1 MPIPRVVV
9 WKSDE
14 DIFRLKA
21 LFYDENPRQAICEV
35 LAHQTRGPLP
45 HSVESTALLMSARL
59 MDEDLLF
66 SGKPGQGASY
76 AVRQSYCMAI
86 VRFVN
91 GLIDP
96 FQRSTH
102 AISMHLLAK
111 QLQLPP
117 FFVEA
122 RHSATHEALPSLELL
137 RSINTRALFWLR
149 DHYWSANQVDDTVGN
164 YSEADRNEI
173 KSLFREWRSLRRDD
187 PLKELK
193 RGDQSPENIACWKI
207 IRNLSTK
214 IQSNE
219 QLVMDVMLQMNVLV
233 PKSKNSKDD
242 PKKMQNLAYKLFGP
256 LLKHINTDGFLTRLA
271 CYGIDAMTFLS
282 LENDICSDPAASQ
295 KDSTKVWPTNFCE
308 VWTEWVQTLIIS
320 KTKKNDRPL
329 IDDPMKIINLCIDY
343 PGTYTYQIVR
353 TWASDSGHREATDV
367 RISQLLSEMK
377 LQLQRGPSKSNEDN
391 KRSISD
397 ISEEVDHFR
406 KRLRTLQGG
415 VESAEESP
423 EPAVNQ
429 TSQDTTW
436 KIVENWNPR
445 PLGVL

>member
-9 WKSDE
+9 WKSDD
-14 DIFRLKA
+14 DISRLKA

-35 LAHQTRGPLP
+35 LAYQTRGPLP
-45 HSVESTALLMSARL
+45 HSVESTALLMSAKL
-59 MDEDLLF
+59 MDDDLIF

-137 RSINTRALFWLR
+137 RSINSRALFWLR
-149 DHYWSANQVDDTVGN
+149 DHYWSANQVDDSTN
-164 YSEADRNEI
+164 TYSEADKDEI

-219 QLVMDVMLQMNVLV
+219 HLVMDVMLQMNVLV
-233 PKSKNSKDD
+233 PKSKSSKDD
-242 PKKMQNLAYKLFGP
+242 PKKMQRLADKLFGP
-256 LLKHINTDGFLTRLA
+256 LLKQINTDGFLTRLA

-282 LENDICSDPAASQ
+282 LEKDISFSSAASE
-295 KDSTKVWPTNFCE
+295 KNTTKYWPTNFSE
-308 VWTEWVQTLIIS
+308 VWAEWVQAFLLS
-320 KTKKNDRPL
+320 KPKKNERPL
-329 IDDPMKIINLCIDY
+329 IDDPMKIINSCIDY
-343 PGTYTYQIVR
+343 PGIYTCQIVE
-353 TWASDSGHREATDV
+353 TWVSHSGHREASDI
-367 RISQLLSEMK
+367 RISQLLSGMK
-377 LQLQRGPSKSNEDN
+377 LQLQKEPSKPSEDN
-391 KRSISD
+391 KRSISA
-397 ISEEVDHFR
+397 IAEEVDQFR

-415 VESAEESP
+415 VESMEETP
-423 EPAVNQ
+423 EPTVSEINKDA
-429 TSQDTTW
+429 TW
-436 KIVENWNPR
+436 RTVENWHPR